1 MLIMN
6 RTNLFQQF
14 SPAAG
19 QEGCLTPVA
28 QAHEFGDF
36 GSGAMPLG
44 EGWRLAAASGIL
56 RRATMK
62 LVSMVER

>member
-1 MLIMN
+1 MSGALKLMMAKD
-6 RTNLFQQF
+6 FWH
-14 SPAAG
+14 
-19 QEGCLTPVA
+19 
-28 QAHEFGDF
+28 HEFVDF
-36 GSGAMPLG
+36 GSDAVPLG

>member
-44 EGWRLAAASGIL
+44 EGWRLAAAS
-56 RRATMK
+56 
-62 LVSMVER
+62 EY